1 MPNSYRLKLGSE
13 CGLRVRCDRGRAR
26 RDRRQPRWL
35 AEAAVVRWPMQDGS
49 ARVGEENKRV
59 SVARAHDPKVPR
71 VESDYLGDA
80 ETFGYRDDRRIGR
93 AEG

>member
-1 MPNSYRLKLGSE
+1 
-13 CGLRVRCDRGRAR
+13 
-26 RDRRQPRWL
+26 
-35 AEAAVVRWPMQDGS
+35 MQDGS